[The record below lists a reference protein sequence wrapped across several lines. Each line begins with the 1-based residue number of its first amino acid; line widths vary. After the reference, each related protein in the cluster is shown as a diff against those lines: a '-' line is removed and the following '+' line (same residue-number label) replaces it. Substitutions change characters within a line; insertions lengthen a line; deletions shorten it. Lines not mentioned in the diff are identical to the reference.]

1 MVTKLLKTTIQFG
14 LCALSISRF
23 ASVGIDTFGSSVQCK
38 RSEME
43 RGDFIITNQGSHI
56 TNKKIS
62 PKYIITNHLL

>member
-38 RSEME
+38 RSEIE
-43 RGDFIITNQGSHI
+43 RGGFIIINQNGDVGSG
-56 TNKKIS
+56 
-62 PKYIITNHLL
+62 HL